1 MRRTTLV
8 PACALAA
15 GLLAFGAGP
24 AFAAVVELGKTKSP
38 VVKPVCPA
46 GTTAGNCTIVLTEV
60 TALETL
66 RDGAAYPTTV
76 KQSGYIVAFTI
87 GLAHLSNNPK
97 QELKYIHSQDSRF
110 GGTTR
115 AGIVVLQPVGPHR
128 QFKWKVVAQSPII
141 HLQHYLGQ
149 VAQFPLTT
157 PLPVKAGQTIGLS
170 IPTWAPVLTYQLS
183 TGMFAYRQSRS
194 SNCTTPFEGQP
205 PATHALNQI
214 LAYKCDYPGTR
225 VEYSATEITN
235 PIPNKG
241 G

>member
-8 PACALAA
+8 RACALAA
-15 GLLAFGAGP
+15 GLLAIAAAPALGAII
-24 AFAAVVELGKTKSP
+24 ELGKTKSP
-38 VVKPVCPA
+38 VIKPACPP
-46 GTTAGNCTIVLTEV
+46 GVTPSNCAIVLDEV

-87 GLAHLSNNPK
+87 GLAHLSTDPK
-97 QELKYIHSQDSRF
+97 TELKYIHTQDSRF

-115 AGIVVLQPVGPHR
+115 AGIVVLQAVGPHR
-128 QFKWKVVAQSPII
+128 MFKWKVVAQSPIF

-157 PLPVKAGQTIGLS
+157 PLPVKAGETIGLS

-183 TGMFAYRQSRS
+183 TGMFAYRQSRTAS
-194 SNCTTPFEGQP
+194 CATAFSGQP
-205 PATHALNQI
+205 PATAALNQI

-235 PIPNKG
+235 PTPNKG
-241 G
+241 S

>member
-8 PACALAA
+8 RACALAA
-15 GLLAFGAGP
+15 GLLALTAAPALGAII
-24 AFAAVVELGKTKSP
+24 ELGKTKSP

-87 GLAHLSNNPK
+87 GLAHLSSNPK
-97 QELKYIHSQDSRF
+97 QELQFIHHQDTNY

-128 QFKWKVVAQSPII
+128 LFKWKVVAQSPII
-141 HLQHYLGQ
+141 HLQPYLGQ

-157 PLPVKAGQTIGLS
+157 PLPVKAGQTIGLTV
-170 IPTWAPVLTYQLS
+170 PTWAPVLTYQLS
-183 TGMFAYRQSRS
+183 TGMFAYRQSRT
-194 SNCTTPFEGQP
+194 SNCKTAFQGQP
-205 PATHALNQI
+205 PATGALNQI

-235 PIPNKG
+235 PTPNKG

>member
-8 PACALAA
+8 RACALAV
-15 GLLAFGAGP
+15 GLLALAATPALGAII
-24 AFAAVVELGKTKSP
+24 ELGKTKSP
-38 VVKPVCPA
+38 VVKPPCPP
-46 GTTAGNCTIVLTEV
+46 GTTPATCSIVLTES

-76 KQSGYIVAFTI
+76 KQPGYIVAFTI
-87 GLAHLSNNPK
+87 GLAQLSTNSK
-97 QELKYIHSQDSRF
+97 TELTFIHRLDQSY

-128 QFKWKVVAQSPII
+128 LFKWEVVAQSPII

-157 PLPVKAGQTIGLS
+157 PLAVKSGDTIGLTV
-170 IPTWAPVLTYQLS
+170 PTWAPVLTYELS
-183 TGMFAYRQSRS
+183 TQMFAYRQSRTAKCL
-194 SNCTTPFEGQP
+194 NAFAGQP
-205 PATHALNQI
+205 PATAALDQI

-225 VEYSATEITN
+225 VEYSATEVTN
-235 PIPNKG
+235 PTPTKG
-241 G
+241 S